1 MKRDIISIADL
12 TTPEIGAILDVAA
25 RLKAERKAG
34 IASAP
39 LAGKALALLFL
50 KPSLRTRLSFEM
62 AMEQLGG
69 TSRFLGPNEVGL
81 GTRESVP
88 DVARTIGLYVD
99 AVAVRVFA
107 HEVAKEL
114 AAHCP
119 VPVIS
124 GLSDDEHP
132 CQILA
137 DLLTLQERFGRLR
150 GLTVAYVGDSNN
162 VANSLLLALPRL
174 GVNLVVASPAEYEP
188 APEIL
193 EQAHKDARDGGAFVE
208 VCRDPAVAV
217 ANAAAVYADS
227 WYSMGQEHEATK
239 RRSIFKPYQVN
250 EELMRHASPETRG
263 DALPAGPPRRRD
275 HRRGAGRSI
284 VDRVPA
290 GGESAARPE
299 GAAAGSAGESWPG
312 DVDEGDAGVGGLVGD
327 GLGGEQD
334 GERAADAGLAAW
346 LRPCRRA
353 TRRRA

>member
-12 TTPEIGAILDVAA
+12 STAEILALLEVAA

-34 IASAP
+34 ITSAP

-107 HEVAKEL
+107 HSVAREL

-119 VPVIS
+119 VSVVS

-137 DLLTLQERFGRLR
+137 DLLTLKERFGTLR

-174 GVNLVVASPAEYEP
+174 GMNLVVASPAEYEP

-193 EQAHKDARDGGAFVE
+193 EQAHQDARTGETWVE

-217 ANAAAVYADS
+217 ANADAVYADS

-239 RRSIFKPYQVN
+239 RRAIFKPYQVN
-250 EELMRHASPETRG
+250 EQLMSH
-263 DALPAGPPRRRD
+263 
-275 HRRGAGRSI
+275 
-284 VDRVPA
+284 
-290 GGESAARPE
+290 ARPE
-299 GAAAGSAGESWPG
+299 TVAMHCLPAHRGDEITDAVLDGPSSVAFQQAENRLHAQKALLLGLLGSPG
-312 DVDEGDAGVGGLVGD
+312 LDVWTRGSLV
-327 GLGGEQD
+327 
-334 GERAADAGLAAW
+334 
-346 LRPCRRA
+346 
-353 TRRRA
+353 

>member
-12 TTPEIGAILDVAA
+12 GTAEIIALLDVAA

-34 IASAP
+34 RYSAP
-39 LAGKALALLFL
+39 LAHKSLALLFL

-107 HEVAKEL
+107 HAVAREL
-114 AAHCP
+114 AQHCP

-137 DLLTLQERFGRLR
+137 DLLTLRERFGGLR
-150 GLTVAYVGDSNN
+150 GLTVAYVGDANN

-174 GVNLVVASPAEYEP
+174 GMNLCIASPAAYAP
-188 APEIL
+188 APAIL
-193 EQAHKDARDGGAFVE
+193 EQAHADAEASGAFVE
-208 VCRDPAVAV
+208 VCSDPVVAV

-227 WYSMGQEHEATK
+227 WYSMGQEHEATT
-239 RRSIFKPYQVN
+239 RRAVFAPYQVN
-250 EELMRHASPETRG
+250 EALMSHAQPETVAMHCLPAHRG
-263 DALPAGPPRRRD
+263 DEITDPVLDGPASVAFQQAENRLHAQKALLLGLL
-275 HRRGAGRSI
+275 
-284 VDRVPA
+284 
-290 GGESAARPE
+290 
-299 GAAAGSAGESWPG
+299 GSP
-312 DVDEGDAGVGGLVGD
+312 
-327 GLGGEQD
+327 GLG
-334 GERAADAGLAAW
+334 AWATGLMA
-346 LRPCRRA
+346 
-353 TRRRA
+353 

>member
-12 TTPEIGAILDVAA
+12 STPEIVALLDVAA
-25 RLKAERKAG
+25 RLKSERKAG
-34 IASAP
+34 VANAP

-69 TSRFLGPNEVGL
+69 TSRFLGPNEVGM

-107 HEVAKEL
+107 HSIAKEL
-114 AAHCP
+114 AEHCP

-174 GVNLVVASPAEYEP
+174 GVNLIVASPAEYEP
-188 APEIL
+188 APGIL
-193 EQAHKDARDGGAFVE
+193 EQAHADAREGEAWVE

-239 RRSIFKPYQVN
+239 RRPVFKPYQIN
-250 EELMRHASPETRG
+250 EELMSHARPDTVVMHCLPAHRG
-263 DALPAGPPRRRD
+263 DEITDAVLDGPSSIVFHQAENRLHAQKALLLGLLGSPGLAGW
-275 HRRGAGRSI
+275 GRS
-284 VDRVPA
+284 
-290 GGESAARPE
+290 S
-299 GAAAGSAGESWPG
+299 
-312 DVDEGDAGVGGLVGD
+312 LV
-327 GLGGEQD
+327 
-334 GERAADAGLAAW
+334 
-346 LRPCRRA
+346 
-353 TRRRA
+353 

>member
-1 MKRDIISIADL
+1 VKRDIISIADL
-12 TTPEIGAILDVAA
+12 STPEIAAILDVAA
-25 RLKAERKAG
+25 RLKAERRSG
-34 IASAP
+34 ISSSP

-107 HEVAKEL
+107 HDVAKEL

-137 DLLTLQERFGRLR
+137 DLLTLQERFGQLR

-174 GVNLVVASPAEYEP
+174 GANLVIASPAGYGP
-188 APEIL
+188 APTIL
-193 EQAHKDARDGGAFVE
+193 ERAHQDAREAGGWVE

-239 RRSIFKPYQVN
+239 RRHIFEAYQIN
-250 EELMRHASPETRG
+250 EELMAHAGDETVVMHCLPAHRG
-263 DALPAGPPRRRD
+263 DEITDQVLDGPASIVFQQAENRLHAQKALLLGLLGRPGLETW
-275 HRRGAGRSI
+275 GRS
-284 VDRVPA
+284 A
-290 GGESAARPE
+290 
-299 GAAAGSAGESWPG
+299 
-312 DVDEGDAGVGGLVGD
+312 
-327 GLGGEQD
+327 
-334 GERAADAGLAAW
+334 LA
-346 LRPCRRA
+346 
-353 TRRRA
+353 

>member
-12 TTPEIGAILDVAA
+12 STAEILAILDVAA
-25 RLKAERKAG
+25 QLKAERKAG
-34 IASAP
+34 ITATP

-114 AAHCP
+114 ARHCP
-119 VPVIS
+119 VSVIS

-137 DLLTLQERFGRLR
+137 DLLTLKERFGKLQ

-174 GVNLVVASPAEYEP
+174 GMNLVVASPAEYEP
-188 APEIL
+188 EPAIL
-193 EQAHKDARDGGAFVE
+193 EQAHEDARTSGTFVE

-239 RRSIFKPYQVN
+239 RRAIFKPYQVN
-250 EELMRHASPETRG
+250 EALMDHAHRETVAMHCLPAHRG
-263 DALPAGPPRRRD
+263 DEITDGVLDGPSSVAFQQAENRLHAQKALLLGLLGSPGL
-275 HRRGAGRSI
+275 
-284 VDRVPA
+284 DRWVKGTVA
-290 GGESAARPE
+290 
-299 GAAAGSAGESWPG
+299 
-312 DVDEGDAGVGGLVGD
+312 
-327 GLGGEQD
+327 
-334 GERAADAGLAAW
+334 
-346 LRPCRRA
+346 
-353 TRRRA
+353 

>member
-12 TTPEIGAILDVAA
+12 STSEIAAILDVAA
-25 RLKAERKAG
+25 RLKSERQSG
-34 IASAP
+34 ISTSP

-107 HEVAKEL
+107 HDVAKEL

-137 DLLTLQERFGRLR
+137 DLLTLQERCGQLR

-174 GVNLVVASPAEYEP
+174 GANLVIASPEGYGP
-188 APEIL
+188 AREIL
-193 EQAHKDARDGGAFVE
+193 ERAHQDAREAGSWIE
-208 VCRDPAVAV
+208 ICRDPAVAV

-239 RRSIFKPYQVN
+239 RRHIFKAYQIN
-250 EELMRHASPETRG
+250 EELMSH
-263 DALPAGPPRRRD
+263 
-275 HRRGAGRSI
+275 
-284 VDRVPA
+284 A
-290 GGESAARPE
+290 GGETVVMHCLPAHRGDEITDRVIDGPASIVFQQAENRLHAQKALLLGLLGRPGLETWGRSA
-299 GAAAGSAGESWPG
+299 
-312 DVDEGDAGVGGLVGD
+312 
-327 GLGGEQD
+327 
-334 GERAADAGLAAW
+334 LA
-346 LRPCRRA
+346 
-353 TRRRA
+353 

>member
-12 TTPEIGAILDVAA
+12 TTPEIVAILDVAA
-25 RLKAERKAG
+25 RLKADRTAG
-34 IASAP
+34 ITSAP

-107 HEVAKEL
+107 HAVAREL

-150 GLTVAYVGDSNN
+150 GLTVAYVGDANN

-193 EQAHKDARDGGAFVE
+193 ERAYEDARAGEAFVE

-239 RRSIFKPYQVN
+239 RRPIFKAYQLN
-250 EELMRHASPETRG
+250 EALMSHAGPETVAMHCLPAHRG
-263 DALPAGPPRRRD
+263 DEITDAVLDGPSSVVFQQAENRLHAQKALLLGLLGHPGLD
-275 HRRGAGRSI
+275 
-284 VDRVPA
+284 
-290 GGESAARPE
+290 
-299 GAAAGSAGESWPG
+299 SWTKG
-312 DVDEGDAGVGGLVGD
+312 TLI
-327 GLGGEQD
+327 
-334 GERAADAGLAAW
+334 
-346 LRPCRRA
+346 
-353 TRRRA
+353 

>member
-12 TTPEIGAILDVAA
+12 TTPEIVAILDVAA
-25 RLKAERKAG
+25 RLKADRTAG
-34 IASAP
+34 ITSVP

-107 HEVAKEL
+107 HAVAREL

-150 GLTVAYVGDSNN
+150 GLTVAYVGDANN

-193 EQAHKDARDGGAFVE
+193 ERAYEDARAGEAFVE

-239 RRSIFKPYQVN
+239 RRPIFKAYQLN
-250 EELMRHASPETRG
+250 DELMSHAGPETVAMHCLPAHRG
-263 DALPAGPPRRRD
+263 DEITDAVLDGPSSVVFQQAENRLHAQKALLLGLLGHPGLD
-275 HRRGAGRSI
+275 
-284 VDRVPA
+284 
-290 GGESAARPE
+290 
-299 GAAAGSAGESWPG
+299 SWTKG
-312 DVDEGDAGVGGLVGD
+312 TLI
-327 GLGGEQD
+327 
-334 GERAADAGLAAW
+334 
-346 LRPCRRA
+346 
-353 TRRRA
+353 

>member
-12 TTPEIGAILDVAA
+12 STPEIVALLDVAA
-25 RLKAERKAG
+25 RLKSERKAG
-34 IASAP
+34 VANAP

-69 TSRFLGPNEVGL
+69 TSRFLGPNEVGM

-107 HEVAKEL
+107 HSVAKEL
-114 AAHCP
+114 AEHCP

-174 GVNLVVASPAEYEP
+174 GVNLIVASPAEYEP
-188 APEIL
+188 APGIL
-193 EQAHKDARDGGAFVE
+193 EQAHADAREGEAWVE

-239 RRSIFKPYQVN
+239 RRPVFKPYQIN
-250 EELMRHASPETRG
+250 EELMSHARPDTVVMHCLPAHRG
-263 DALPAGPPRRRD
+263 DEITDAVLDGPSSIVFHQAENRLHAQKALLLGLLGSPGLAGW
-275 HRRGAGRSI
+275 GRS
-284 VDRVPA
+284 
-290 GGESAARPE
+290 S
-299 GAAAGSAGESWPG
+299 
-312 DVDEGDAGVGGLVGD
+312 LV
-327 GLGGEQD
+327 
-334 GERAADAGLAAW
+334 
-346 LRPCRRA
+346 
-353 TRRRA
+353 

>member
-12 TTPEIGAILDVAA
+12 STPEIVAILDVAA
-25 RLKAERKAG
+25 RLKADRKSG
-34 IASAP
+34 RSHSAP

-107 HEVAKEL
+107 HSVAKEL
-114 AAHCP
+114 AEYCR
-119 VPVIS
+119 VSVVS

-137 DLLTLQERFGRLR
+137 DLLTLQERFGKLQ

-174 GVNLVVASPAEYEP
+174 GANVTIASPPEYEP
-188 APEIL
+188 AAAIL
-193 EQAHKDARDGGAFVE
+193 EQAYQDSRTGGGSVE
-208 VCRDPAVAV
+208 ICADPAVAV
-217 ANAAAVYADS
+217 ANADAVYADS

-239 RRSIFKPYQVN
+239 RRAIFKPYQVN
-250 EELMRHASPETRG
+250 EELMGHARSGTLVMHCLPAHRG
-263 DALPAGPPRRRD
+263 DEITDGVIDGPGSVVWQQAENRLHAQKALLLGLL
-275 HRRGAGRSI
+275 
-284 VDRVPA
+284 
-290 GGESAARPE
+290 
-299 GAAAGSAGESWPG
+299 GSP
-312 DVDEGDAGVGGLVGD
+312 
-327 GLGGEQD
+327 GLGE
-334 GERAADAGLAAW
+334 W
-346 LRPCRRA
+346 A
-353 TRRRA
+353 TSSLV

>member
-12 TTPEIGAILDVAA
+12 STPEIVALLDVAA
-25 RLKAERKAG
+25 RLKSERKAG
-34 IASAP
+34 VANAP

-107 HEVAKEL
+107 HSIAKEL
-114 AAHCP
+114 AEHCP

-174 GVNLVVASPAEYEP
+174 GVNLIVASPAEYEP
-188 APEIL
+188 APGIL
-193 EQAHKDARDGGAFVE
+193 EQAHADAREGEAWVE

-217 ANAAAVYADS
+217 ANTAAVYADS

-239 RRSIFKPYQVN
+239 RRPVFKPYQIN
-250 EELMRHASPETRG
+250 EELMSHARPDTVVMHCLPAHRG
-263 DALPAGPPRRRD
+263 DEITDAVLDGPS
-275 HRRGAGRSI
+275 SI
-284 VDRVPA
+284 VFHQAENRLHA
-290 GGESAARPE
+290 QKALLLGLL
-299 GAAAGSAGESWPG
+299 GSP
-312 DVDEGDAGVGGLVGD
+312 
-327 GLGGEQD
+327 
-334 GERAADAGLAAW
+334 GLAAW
-346 LRPCRRA
+346 GRSSLV
-353 TRRRA
+353 

>member
-34 IASAP
+34 ITSAP

-107 HEVAKEL
+107 HNVAKEL

-174 GVNLVVASPAEYEP
+174 GVNLVLAAPAEYEP
-188 APEIL
+188 APAIL
-193 EQAHKDARDGGAFVE
+193 EQAHRDARDGGAFVE

-239 RRSIFKPYQVN
+239 RRSVFKSYQIN
-250 EELMRHASPETRG
+250 EELMRHADSDTLVMHCLPAHRG
-263 DALPAGPPRRRD
+263 DEITDAVLDGPS
-275 HRRGAGRSI
+275 SI
-284 VDRVPA
+284 VFQQAENRLHA
-290 GGESAARPE
+290 QKALLLGLL
-299 GAAAGSAGESWPG
+299 GSPG
-312 DVDEGDAGVGGLVGD
+312 LETWTKGTLI
-327 GLGGEQD
+327 
-334 GERAADAGLAAW
+334 
-346 LRPCRRA
+346 
-353 TRRRA
+353 

>member
-1 MKRDIISIADL
+1 
-12 TTPEIGAILDVAA
+12 
-25 RLKAERKAG
+25 
-34 IASAP
+34 
-39 LAGKALALLFL
+39 
-50 KPSLRTRLSFEM
+50 M

-107 HEVAKEL
+107 HDVAREL

-137 DLLTLQERFGRLR
+137 DLLTLQERFGKLR

-162 VANSLLLALPRL
+162 VANSLMLALPRL
-174 GVNLVVASPAEYEP
+174 GVNLVVASPAGYEP

-193 EQAHKDARDGGAFVE
+193 EQAHTDARAGDAFVE

-217 ANAAAVYADS
+217 ANAAAIYADS

-239 RRSIFKPYQVN
+239 RRPIFKPYQIN
-250 EELMRHASPETRG
+250 EELMSHASAETVAMHCLPAHRG
-263 DALPAGPPRRRD
+263 DEITDAVLDGPSSVAFQQAENRLHAQKALLLGLL
-275 HRRGAGRSI
+275 
-284 VDRVPA
+284 
-290 GGESAARPE
+290 
-299 GAAAGSAGESWPG
+299 GSPGLDSWTKG
-312 DVDEGDAGVGGLVGD
+312 TLV
-327 GLGGEQD
+327 
-334 GERAADAGLAAW
+334 
-346 LRPCRRA
+346 
-353 TRRRA
+353 

>member
-1 MKRDIISIADL
+1 MKRDVISIADL
-12 TTPEIGAILDVAA
+12 STPEIVALLDVAA
-25 RLKAERKAG
+25 RLKADRRAG
-34 IASAP
+34 KRTDA

-107 HEVAKEL
+107 HSVAREL
-114 AAHCP
+114 AEHCR
-119 VPVIS
+119 VSVIS

-137 DLLTLQERFGRLR
+137 DLLTLQERFGTLK
-150 GLTVAYVGDSNN
+150 GVTVAYVGDSNN

-174 GVNLVVASPAEYEP
+174 GANVTIASPAEFEP
-188 APEIL
+188 LPEIL
-193 EQAHKDARDGGAFVE
+193 EQAHSDAHTGGARVE

-217 ANAAAVYADS
+217 SNADAVYADS

-239 RRSIFKPYQVN
+239 RRHIFKPYQIN
-250 EELMRHASPETRG
+250 EALMGHARPGTLVMHCLPAHRG
-263 DALPAGPPRRRD
+263 DEITDAVLDGPSAIVWQQAENRLHAQKALLLGLL
-275 HRRGAGRSI
+275 
-284 VDRVPA
+284 
-290 GGESAARPE
+290 
-299 GAAAGSAGESWPG
+299 GSP
-312 DVDEGDAGVGGLVGD
+312 
-327 GLGGEQD
+327 
-334 GERAADAGLAAW
+334 GLAEWTASAP
-346 LRPCRRA
+346 R
-353 TRRRA
+353 

>member
-34 IASAP
+34 ITSAP

-107 HEVAKEL
+107 HNVAKEL

-162 VANSLLLALPRL
+162 VANSLLLSLPRL
-174 GVNLVVASPAEYEP
+174 GVNLVLASPAEYEP
-188 APEIL
+188 APAIL
-193 EQAHKDARDGGAFVE
+193 EQAHRDARDGGAFVE

-239 RRSIFKPYQVN
+239 RRSVFNSYQIN
-250 EELMRHASPETRG
+250 EELMRHAGSDTLVMHCLPAHRG
-263 DALPAGPPRRRD
+263 DEITDAVLDGPS
-275 HRRGAGRSI
+275 SI
-284 VDRVPA
+284 VFQQAENRLHA
-290 GGESAARPE
+290 QKALLLGLL
-299 GAAAGSAGESWPG
+299 GSPG
-312 DVDEGDAGVGGLVGD
+312 LETWTKGTLI
-327 GLGGEQD
+327 
-334 GERAADAGLAAW
+334 
-346 LRPCRRA
+346 
-353 TRRRA
+353 

>member
-1 MKRDIISIADL
+1 MKRDVISIADL
-12 TTPEIGAILDVAA
+12 TTPEIVALLDVAA

-34 IASAP
+34 IVSAP

-88 DVARTIGLYVD
+88 DVARTLGCYVD

-107 HEVAKEL
+107 HDVAKEL
-114 AAHCP
+114 AQYCP

-137 DLLTLQERFGRLR
+137 DLLTLKERFGQLR
-150 GLTVAYVGDSNN
+150 GLTVAYVGDANN

-174 GVNLVVASPAEYEP
+174 GVNLCIASPAEYEP
-188 APEIL
+188 SPAIL
-193 EQAHKDARDGGAFVE
+193 EQAHADAKAGNAWIE

-217 ANAAAVYADS
+217 ADAHAVYADS

-239 RRSIFKPYQVN
+239 RRPIFKPYQIN
-250 EELMRHASPETRG
+250 EALMGKAQAHTVAMHCLPAHRG
-263 DALPAGPPRRRD
+263 DEITDGVLDGPQSVAFQQAENRLHAQKALLLGLLGTDGLA
-275 HRRGAGRSI
+275 SW
-284 VDRVPA
+284 
-290 GGESAARPE
+290 
-299 GAAAGSAGESWPG
+299 AGSS
-312 DVDEGDAGVGGLVGD
+312 
-327 GLGGEQD
+327 
-334 GERAADAGLAAW
+334 LA
-346 LRPCRRA
+346 
-353 TRRRA
+353 

>member
-12 TTPEIGAILDVAA
+12 STPEIVAILDVAA
-25 RLKAERKAG
+25 RLKAERRAG
-34 IASAP
+34 RSSAP

-107 HEVAKEL
+107 HSVAKEL
-114 AAHCP
+114 AEHCR
-119 VPVIS
+119 VSVIS

-137 DLLTLQERFGRLR
+137 DLLTLQERFGQIR
-150 GLTVAYVGDSNN
+150 GLTMAYVGDSN

-174 GVNLVVASPAEYEP
+174 GANICIASPPEYQP

-193 EQAHKDARDGGAFVE
+193 EQAYQDAKAGGAWIE
-208 VCRDPAVAV
+208 IANDPAAAV
-217 ANAAAVYADS
+217 ANADAVYADS

-239 RRSIFKPYQVN
+239 RRHIFKPYQVN
-250 EELMRHASPETRG
+250 EELMGHARAGTLVMHCLPAHRG
-263 DALPAGPPRRRD
+263 DEITDGVLDGPSSVVFQQAENRLHAQKALLLGLLGSPGLSNWSP
-275 HRRGAGRSI
+275 
-284 VDRVPA
+284 
-290 GGESAARPE
+290 SA
-299 GAAAGSAGESWPG
+299 
-312 DVDEGDAGVGGLVGD
+312 LV
-327 GLGGEQD
+327 
-334 GERAADAGLAAW
+334 
-346 LRPCRRA
+346 
-353 TRRRA
+353 

>member
-12 TTPEIGAILDVAA
+12 STSEILAILDVAA

-34 IASAP
+34 ITSAP

-69 TSRFLGPNEVGL
+69 ISRFLGPNEVGL

-107 HEVAKEL
+107 HSVAKEL
-114 AAHCP
+114 AAYCP

-137 DLLTLQERFGRLR
+137 DLLTLKERFGQLR

-193 EQAHKDARDGGAFVE
+193 EQAYADARAGEAFVE

-239 RRSIFKPYQVN
+239 RRPIFTRYQIN
-250 EELMRHASPETRG
+250 EELMSHAAPDTVAMHCLPAHRG
-263 DALPAGPPRRRD
+263 DEITDAVLDGPS
-275 HRRGAGRSI
+275 SI
-284 VDRVPA
+284 VFQQAENRLHA
-290 GGESAARPE
+290 QKALLLGLL
-299 GAAAGSAGESWPG
+299 GSPG
-312 DVDEGDAGVGGLVGD
+312 LDAWTKGT
-327 GLGGEQD
+327 
-334 GERAADAGLAAW
+334 LA
-346 LRPCRRA
+346 
-353 TRRRA
+353 

>member
-12 TTPEIGAILDVAA
+12 STSEILALLDVAG

-34 IASAP
+34 ITSAP

-69 TSRFLGPNEVGL
+69 TSRFLGPSEVGL

-107 HEVAKEL
+107 HSVAREL
-114 AAHCP
+114 ATHCP
-119 VPVIS
+119 VSVIS

-137 DLLTLQERFGRLR
+137 DLLTLKERFDKLR

-174 GVNLVVASPAEYEP
+174 GVNLVVASPAEYRP
-188 APEIL
+188 APAIL
-193 EQAHKDARDGGAFVE
+193 EQAHQDARTGEAWVE
-208 VCRDPAVAV
+208 VCREPAVAV
-217 ANAAAVYADS
+217 ANADAVYADS

-239 RRSIFKPYQVN
+239 RRAIFTPYQVN
-250 EELMRHASPETRG
+250 EHLMSH
-263 DALPAGPPRRRD
+263 
-275 HRRGAGRSI
+275 
-284 VDRVPA
+284 
-290 GGESAARPE
+290 ARPE
-299 GAAAGSAGESWPG
+299 TVAMHCLPAHRGDEITDAVLDGPSSVAFQQAENRLHVQKALLLGLLGSPGLESW
-312 DVDEGDAGVGGLVGD
+312 ARGLLV
-327 GLGGEQD
+327 
-334 GERAADAGLAAW
+334 
-346 LRPCRRA
+346 
-353 TRRRA
+353 